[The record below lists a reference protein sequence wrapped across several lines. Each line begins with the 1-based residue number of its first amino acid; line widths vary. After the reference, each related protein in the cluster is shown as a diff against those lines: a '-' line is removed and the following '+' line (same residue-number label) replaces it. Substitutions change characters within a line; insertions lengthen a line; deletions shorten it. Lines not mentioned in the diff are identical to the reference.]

1 MRRVRWLADLATELE
16 GTIDGRSCRIVDV
29 DVDDGPVL
37 IEGLQADR
45 LEIRRL
51 DVQGTLVF
59 RDCFVADLQVTG
71 CGADGILLIGCR
83 VERLV
88 VRNLARGTAMKIS
101 GGNFV
106 RIAVHDVVDVS
117 VDATE
122 CDSSLIITGVRR
134 QVSLDHVTAG
144 SVTIAEQ
151 LAVDPGAE
159 IVVTDIRVVDD
170 FEVHDLHLAGIRMS
184 DSRLDRQLWLRRLHL
199 DRELVLENVRCE
211 SRLMLDAITCAGPV
225 TFSRCT
231 LLDGVEGTRLRRPA
245 GGSPVLT
252 FDRSRVGRSMSVTLA
267 TQPGEV
273 VLRDT
278 DVDGQVVLPEP
289 APLYRM
295 TGTTTIAR
303 IDLPGAALRT
313 TRRMDELAVRTFGE
327 TTAAVYRVMR
337 SSFGTRQRLFEED
350 LCYFLQRTAE
360 SKELRPPA
368 RWVALYIYGA
378 VFGWGVRILPPV
390 RALASGIGLTAVALG
405 LMAPPS
411 VVPDGDPG
419 SALTLAGA
427 LWLNVGTGLPSRL
440 SSASWSAVAVALT
453 SLGLLLLTVIV
464 GITIRR
470 LVR

>member
-1 MRRVRWLADLATELE
+1 
-16 GTIDGRSCRIVDV
+16 
-29 DVDDGPVL
+29 
-37 IEGLQADR
+37 
-45 LEIRRL
+45 
-51 DVQGTLVF
+51 
-59 RDCFVADLQVTG
+59 
-71 CGADGILLIGCR
+71 
-83 VERLV
+83 
-88 VRNLARGTAMKIS
+88 
-101 GGNFV
+101 
-106 RIAVHDVVDVS
+106 
-117 VDATE
+117 
-122 CDSSLIITGVRR
+122 
-134 QVSLDHVTAG
+134 
-144 SVTIAEQ
+144 
-151 LAVDPGAE
+151 
-159 IVVTDIRVVDD
+159 
-170 FEVHDLHLAGIRMS
+170 
-184 DSRLDRQLWLRRLHL
+184 
-199 DRELVLENVRCE
+199 
-211 SRLMLDAITCAGPV
+211 
-225 TFSRCT
+225 
-231 LLDGVEGTRLRRPA
+231 
-245 GGSPVLT
+245 
-252 FDRSRVGRSMSVTLA
+252 MSVTLA